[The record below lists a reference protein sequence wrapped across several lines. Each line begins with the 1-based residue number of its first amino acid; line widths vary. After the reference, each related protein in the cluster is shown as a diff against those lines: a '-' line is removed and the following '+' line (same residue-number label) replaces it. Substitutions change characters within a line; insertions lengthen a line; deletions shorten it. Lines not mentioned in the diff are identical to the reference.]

1 METVPQYAK
10 GCKFIR
16 QDRTQKTVKKT
27 SRLKRGVYRATYI
40 VRQSRSL
47 GKNQGLPAPEIRG
60 RSERRAFERKNA
72 KICLLMTPSMVA
84 EITKMMPEANATS
97 KTDFVRKAVAFYIGY
112 IRQQKNINY
121 LAPMLAGAIKSEVR
135 SLGKDVCEMLFKL
148 AVEMGINSNITAEVN
163 DIEDESLEN
172 IRRNVAQEIARV
184 NGILTFEDANEW
196 QNGGD

>member
-1 METVPQYAK
+1 MSEKMQKYA
-10 GCKFIR
+10 
-16 QDRTQKTVKKT
+16 
-27 SRLKRGVYRATYI
+27 YW
-40 VRQSRSL
+40 
-47 GKNQGLPAPEIRG
+47 
-60 RSERRAFERKNA
+60 
-72 KICLLMTPSMVA
+72 MTPSMVA
-84 EITKMMPEANATS
+84 EISKMMPEANATS

-148 AVEMGINSNITAEVN
+148 AVEINSNITAAVN

>member
-1 METVPQYAK
+1 MSEKKKKYA
-10 GCKFIR
+10 
-16 QDRTQKTVKKT
+16 
-27 SRLKRGVYRATYI
+27 YW
-40 VRQSRSL
+40 
-47 GKNQGLPAPEIRG
+47 
-60 RSERRAFERKNA
+60 
-72 KICLLMTPSMVA
+72 MTPSMVA

-148 AVEMGINSNITAEVN
+148 AVEMGINSNITAAVN

>member
-1 METVPQYAK
+1 MSEKMQKYA
-10 GCKFIR
+10 
-16 QDRTQKTVKKT
+16 
-27 SRLKRGVYRATYI
+27 YW
-40 VRQSRSL
+40 
-47 GKNQGLPAPEIRG
+47 
-60 RSERRAFERKNA
+60 
-72 KICLLMTPSMVA
+72 MTPSMVA

-112 IRQQKNINY
+112 LRQQKNINY

-135 SLGKDVCEMLFKL
+135 SLGRDVCEMLFKL
-148 AVEMGINSNITAEVN
+148 AVEMGINSNITAAVN

>member
-1 METVPQYAK
+1 MQKYA
-10 GCKFIR
+10 
-16 QDRTQKTVKKT
+16 
-27 SRLKRGVYRATYI
+27 YW
-40 VRQSRSL
+40 
-47 GKNQGLPAPEIRG
+47 
-60 RSERRAFERKNA
+60 
-72 KICLLMTPSMVA
+72 MTPSMVA

-148 AVEMGINSNITAEVN
+148 AVEMGINSNITAAVN
-163 DIEDESLEN
+163 DIPDESLEN
-172 IRRNVAQEIARV
+172 LRLNVAQEVARV
-184 NGILTFEDANEW
+184 NGILTFEDADEW

>member
-1 METVPQYAK
+1 MSEKMQKYA
-10 GCKFIR
+10 
-16 QDRTQKTVKKT
+16 
-27 SRLKRGVYRATYI
+27 YW
-40 VRQSRSL
+40 
-47 GKNQGLPAPEIRG
+47 
-60 RSERRAFERKNA
+60 
-72 KICLLMTPSMVA
+72 MTPSMVA

-135 SLGKDVCEMLFKL
+135 SIGKDVCEMLFKL
-148 AVEMGINSNITAEVN
+148 AVEMGINSNITAAVN

>member
-1 METVPQYAK
+1 MSEKMQKYA
-10 GCKFIR
+10 
-16 QDRTQKTVKKT
+16 
-27 SRLKRGVYRATYI
+27 YW
-40 VRQSRSL
+40 
-47 GKNQGLPAPEIRG
+47 
-60 RSERRAFERKNA
+60 
-72 KICLLMTPSMVA
+72 MTPSMVA

-148 AVEMGINSNITAEVN
+148 AVEMGIISNITAAVN
-163 DIEDESLEN
+163 DIPDDSLEYLRLN
-172 IRRNVAQEIARV
+172 IAQEVART
-184 NGILTFEDANEW
+184 NGILTFEDADEW

>member
-1 METVPQYAK
+1 MSEKMQKYA
-10 GCKFIR
+10 
-16 QDRTQKTVKKT
+16 
-27 SRLKRGVYRATYI
+27 YW
-40 VRQSRSL
+40 
-47 GKNQGLPAPEIRG
+47 
-60 RSERRAFERKNA
+60 
-72 KICLLMTPSMVA
+72 MTPSMVA

-97 KTDFVRKAVAFYIGY
+97 KTDFVRKAVALYIGY

-148 AVEMGINSNITAEVN
+148 AVEMGINSNITAAVN

>member
-1 METVPQYAK
+1 MSEKMQKYA
-10 GCKFIR
+10 
-16 QDRTQKTVKKT
+16 
-27 SRLKRGVYRATYI
+27 YW
-40 VRQSRSL
+40 
-47 GKNQGLPAPEIRG
+47 
-60 RSERRAFERKNA
+60 
-72 KICLLMTPSMVA
+72 MTPSMVA

-112 IRQQKNINY
+112 IRQQKTINY
-121 LAPMLAGAIKSEVR
+121 LAPMLARAIKSEVR

-148 AVEMGINSNITAEVN
+148 AVEMGINSNITAAVN

>member
-1 METVPQYAK
+1 LSEKMQKYA
-10 GCKFIR
+10 
-16 QDRTQKTVKKT
+16 
-27 SRLKRGVYRATYI
+27 YW
-40 VRQSRSL
+40 
-47 GKNQGLPAPEIRG
+47 
-60 RSERRAFERKNA
+60 
-72 KICLLMTPSMVA
+72 MTPSMVA

-148 AVEMGINSNITAEVN
+148 AVEIGINSNITAAVN
-163 DIEDESLEN
+163 DISDESLDMV
-172 IRRNVAQEIARV
+172 RLNVAQEVARV

>member
-1 METVPQYAK
+1 MSEKMQKYA
-10 GCKFIR
+10 
-16 QDRTQKTVKKT
+16 
-27 SRLKRGVYRATYI
+27 YW
-40 VRQSRSL
+40 
-47 GKNQGLPAPEIRG
+47 
-60 RSERRAFERKNA
+60 
-72 KICLLMTPSMVA
+72 MTPSMVA

-97 KTDFVRKAVAFYIGY
+97 KTDFARKAVEFYIGY
-112 IRQQKNINY
+112 LRQQKNINY

-148 AVEMGINSNITAEVN
+148 AVEMGINSNITAAVN

>member
-1 METVPQYAK
+1 
-10 GCKFIR
+10 
-16 QDRTQKTVKKT
+16 
-27 SRLKRGVYRATYI
+27 
-40 VRQSRSL
+40 
-47 GKNQGLPAPEIRG
+47 
-60 RSERRAFERKNA
+60 
-72 KICLLMTPSMVA
+72 MVA

-148 AVEMGINSNITAEVN
+148 AVEMGIISNITAAVN
-163 DIEDESLEN
+163 DISDESLDTV
-172 IRRNVAQEIARV
+172 RLNVAQEVART

-196 QNGGD
+196 QNGGE

>member
-1 METVPQYAK
+1 
-10 GCKFIR
+10 
-16 QDRTQKTVKKT
+16 
-27 SRLKRGVYRATYI
+27 
-40 VRQSRSL
+40 
-47 GKNQGLPAPEIRG
+47 
-60 RSERRAFERKNA
+60 
-72 KICLLMTPSMVA
+72 MVA

-148 AVEMGINSNITAEVN
+148 AVEMGINSNITAAVN

-196 QNGGD
+196 QNGDD

>member
-1 METVPQYAK
+1 MSEKMQKYA
-10 GCKFIR
+10 
-16 QDRTQKTVKKT
+16 
-27 SRLKRGVYRATYI
+27 YW
-40 VRQSRSL
+40 
-47 GKNQGLPAPEIRG
+47 
-60 RSERRAFERKNA
+60 
-72 KICLLMTPSMVA
+72 MTPSMVA

-97 KTDFVRKAVAFYIGY
+97 KTDFVRKAVEFYIGY
-112 IRQQKNINY
+112 LRQQKNINY

-135 SLGKDVCEMLFKL
+135 SLGRDVCEMLFKL
-148 AVEMGINSNITAEVN
+148 AVEIGINSNITAAVN

>member
-1 METVPQYAK
+1 MSEKMQKYA
-10 GCKFIR
+10 
-16 QDRTQKTVKKT
+16 
-27 SRLKRGVYRATYI
+27 YW
-40 VRQSRSL
+40 
-47 GKNQGLPAPEIRG
+47 
-60 RSERRAFERKNA
+60 
-72 KICLLMTPSMVA
+72 MTPSMVA

-97 KTDFVRKAVAFYIGY
+97 KKDFVRKAIEFYIGY
-112 IRQQKNINY
+112 LRQQKNINY

-148 AVEMGINSNITAEVN
+148 AVEMGINSNITAAVN

>member
-1 METVPQYAK
+1 MSEKMQKYA
-10 GCKFIR
+10 
-16 QDRTQKTVKKT
+16 
-27 SRLKRGVYRATYI
+27 YW
-40 VRQSRSL
+40 
-47 GKNQGLPAPEIRG
+47 
-60 RSERRAFERKNA
+60 
-72 KICLLMTPSMVA
+72 MTPSMVA
-84 EITKMMPEANATS
+84 EISKMMPEANATS

-148 AVEMGINSNITAEVN
+148 AVEMGINSNITAAVN